1 MFKDRWFGCTLLEAV
16 LTWCKAPDF
25 PRGFRVVSDTRVGGG
40 GARGLPCEAIWVDER
55 LRGPGNYLFSTDCI
69 QQRCHFSCFFP
80 L

>member
-40 GARGLPCEAIWVDER
+40 GGGSWVAM
-55 LRGPGNYLFSTDCI
+55 
-69 QQRCHFSCFFP
+69 
-80 L
+80 